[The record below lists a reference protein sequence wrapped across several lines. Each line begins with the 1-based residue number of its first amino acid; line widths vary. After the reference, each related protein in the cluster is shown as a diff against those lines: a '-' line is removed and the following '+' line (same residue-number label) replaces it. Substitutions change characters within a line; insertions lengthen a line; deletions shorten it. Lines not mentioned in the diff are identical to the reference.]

1 MAQGHPV
8 ARELDAF
15 DIRILALLQRD
26 ASLSTAALA
35 EQIGVSVS
43 PCWRR
48 VRRLR
53 AEGYIKS
60 TVALVDRRKIGCGPK
75 IFAQVKTSGLTD
87 DSRAELL
94 RRIEAI
100 PEILE
105 CYTVAGESDFMLKLI
120 VPDALWYQEFLIRV
134 LSRLPGIKDVR
145 SIFTLAEAK
154 YTTALP
160 LKVPSCALSE

>member
-1 MAQGHPV
+1 MVLRNPV
-8 ARELDAF
+8 APELDAF
-15 DIRILALLQRD
+15 DIRILTLLQRD

-35 EQIGVSVS
+35 EKVGVSVS

-60 TVALVDRRKIGCGPK
+60 TVTLIDRRKIGCGPQ

-120 VPDALWYQEFLIRV
+120 VPDASWYQEFLIRV
-134 LSRLPGIKDVR
+134 LTRLPGIKDVR
-145 SIFTLAEAK
+145 SIVTLTETK

-160 LKVPSCALSE
+160 LRPVSSR

>member
-1 MAQGHPV
+1 MA
-8 ARELDAF
+8 RKLDAF

-60 TVALVDRRKIGCGPK
+60 TVALIDRRKSGCGPK